1 MEAVWRYFK
10 VRLRY
15 VCIPAYAHRCKLRPT
30 FILQLS
36 TLQVQLPGYLKSI
49 PLPKSLAGFSA
60 LDRAEWLELLP
71 FFIFL
76 LVLLYLIFSPF
87 LNFVSRPKLPRPK
100 INKKIRKDEPKV
112 ADTFDIE
119 DLGEKVCLCRCW
131 KSAKVSDRS
140 HSHGCIV
147 IILGSLL

>member
-10 VRLRY
+10 
-15 VCIPAYAHRCKLRPT
+15 
-30 FILQLS
+30 
-36 TLQVQLPGYLKSI
+36 VQLPGYLKSI

-60 LDRAEWLELLP
+60 LHRAEWLELLP

-76 LVLLYLIFSPF
+76 LILLYLIFSPF

-119 DLGEKVCLCRCW
+119 DLGDKVSLCRCW
-131 KSAKVSDRS
+131 KSAKFPYCDGS
-140 HSHGCIV
+140 HKSHNKETGDNVGPAVLCRKKK
-147 IILGSLL
+147 